1 MKLIAPNHI
10 ITIGA
15 SAGGMEEI
23 NLFFDHTP
31 VDGVSYV
38 IIQHL
43 SPSFKSRM
51 VELIAKHS
59 KLLVKEA
66 ANKMLLLCNE
76 VYLIPNDKFMTISK
90 GRFYLTDKE
99 THPIPHLTINTF
111 FASLAIDAGEKAIAI
126 ILSGLGSD
134 GTEGARLI
142 KAEGGTVI
150 ARDPA
155 TTSFSSMPASAIA
168 SGCVDIIL
176 EPALMPQ
183 AIEDIVRSKAALFPV
198 DDNEEKEVEEIKAII
213 KEQLPFDFSDYKQAT
228 LLRRIKR
235 RAAHYDLST
244 LKNYISLLNT
254 DAEEVKVLAQDFL
267 ISVTSFFRDKEAF
280 EIIAKKVIPVIIKK
294 LEPGE
299 EIKVWVAGCATG
311 EEAYSLGILI
321 HEGLAKAKR
330 TAVVKIFATD
340 IDSIA
345 LAAASKGI
353 FSNGIEKD
361 LSPARLEKYFTKE
374 GNGYKI
380 KNEIRSMLVFA
391 QHDLVKNPPYCN
403 MHMICC
409 RNVLI
414 YITPPMQK
422 KIYLMLL
429 FGLRKNGYLFLGN
442 SENPVSILQHLEVLD
457 KKWKLYRNNETKR
470 SIYFDGFSLPQM
482 ADIKERAVP
491 VSRADSDHNIYHTL
505 TDAVNHALVNEA
517 GQLAVC
523 IDEHNSVVRTYG
535 DTSKFLLQKNF
546 TASIS
551 ALLPKP
557 IIAPFYTSVN
567 SVRKNN
573 KSVSLTGIE
582 IKHEGQVIRVNF
594 SVSPLLV
601 KNLETKLILLLFS
614 EEKADAVSAEA
625 AAAFDERSYQ
635 DEYGLIMEQE
645 LNELK
650 DKLQATYAQLDAS
663 NDNMQSYNE
672 ELLSANEE
680 MQSTNEEMQSV
691 NEELYTI
698 NTDYQLKNKEL
709 LELNDDLNNYFRSN
723 INGQLF
729 VNKELKLVKFS
740 PGAVKLIN
748 LLPTDVGR
756 PLSNIS
762 TNIKFETFTEDINAV
777 LRNGEIITKEIETDT
792 GSWYQVMTMPYIKQ
806 ADNTING
813 VILTFNDIT
822 ALKRMQFELDK
833 KNQSLER
840 INEDLDSFVH
850 IASHDLLAPLGN
862 IELSIAVMNQVNVV
876 DPELNNFLTI
886 INNSA
891 KRFRMLIN
899 EIATVARIEK
909 DMTAIEMV
917 DMQDLIKDVE
927 WSLDD
932 KIKESGAVIN
942 TKLEV
947 KAIPFSKRNL
957 RSILFNL
964 VSNAIKF
971 RGSNAPI
978 ISIDTTK
985 NAKDLFLSVKDNGMG
1000 MTTEHANKIFEM
1012 YSRLNPELEG
1022 QGIWL
1027 YLVKK
1032 IVNAAS
1038 GTINVETGPGKG
1050 STFTLKF
1057 DSIL

>member
-1 MKLIAPNHI
+1 
-10 ITIGA
+10 
-15 SAGGMEEI
+15 
-23 NLFFDHTP
+23 
-31 VDGVSYV
+31 
-38 IIQHL
+38 
-43 SPSFKSRM
+43 
-51 VELIAKHS
+51 
-59 KLLVKEA
+59 
-66 ANKMLLLCNE
+66 
-76 VYLIPNDKFMTISK
+76 
-90 GRFYLTDKE
+90 
-99 THPIPHLTINTF
+99 
-111 FASLAIDAGEKAIAI
+111 
-126 ILSGLGSD
+126 
-134 GTEGARLI
+134 
-142 KAEGGTVI
+142 
-150 ARDPA
+150 
-155 TTSFSSMPASAIA
+155 
-168 SGCVDIIL
+168 
-176 EPALMPQ
+176 
-183 AIEDIVRSKAALFPV
+183 
-198 DDNEEKEVEEIKAII
+198 
-213 KEQLPFDFSDYKQAT
+213 
-228 LLRRIKR
+228 
-235 RAAHYDLST
+235 
-244 LKNYISLLNT
+244 
-254 DAEEVKVLAQDFL
+254 
-267 ISVTSFFRDKEAF
+267 
-280 EIIAKKVIPVIIKK
+280 
-294 LEPGE
+294 
-299 EIKVWVAGCATG
+299 
-311 EEAYSLGILI
+311 
-321 HEGLAKAKR
+321 
-330 TAVVKIFATD
+330 
-340 IDSIA
+340 
-345 LAAASKGI
+345 
-353 FSNGIEKD
+353 
-361 LSPARLEKYFTKE
+361 
-374 GNGYKI
+374 
-380 KNEIRSMLVFA
+380 
-391 QHDLVKNPPYCN
+391 
-403 MHMICC
+403 
-409 RNVLI
+409 
-414 YITPPMQK
+414 
-422 KIYLMLL
+422 
-429 FGLRKNGYLFLGN
+429 
-442 SENPVSILQHLEVLD
+442 
-457 KKWKLYRNNETKR
+457 
-470 SIYFDGFSLPQM
+470 
-482 ADIKERAVP
+482 
-491 VSRADSDHNIYHTL
+491 
-505 TDAVNHALVNEA
+505 
-517 GQLAVC
+517 
-523 IDEHNSVVRTYG
+523 
-535 DTSKFLLQKNF
+535 
-546 TASIS
+546 
-551 ALLPKP
+551 
-557 IIAPFYTSVN
+557 
-567 SVRKNN
+567 
-573 KSVSLTGIE
+573 
-582 IKHEGQVIRVNF
+582 
-594 SVSPLLV
+594 
-601 KNLETKLILLLFS
+601 
-614 EEKADAVSAEA
+614 
-625 AAAFDERSYQ
+625 
-635 DEYGLIMEQE
+635 
-645 LNELK
+645 
-650 DKLQATYAQLDAS
+650 
-663 NDNMQSYNE
+663 
-672 ELLSANEE
+672 
-680 MQSTNEEMQSV
+680 MQSV

-777 LRNGEIITKEIETDT
+777 LRNGEIITKEIETDA

-1000 MTTEHANKIFEM
+1000 MTTENANKIFEM

-1022 QGIWL
+1022 QGIGL

-1038 GTINVETGPGKG
+1038 GTINVETGPGQG